1 MIRNIKIIV
10 IFNASMEIFLD
21 PMDILSFLSFFFF
34 LPTKSESCT
43 KTGEVFIV
51 LGSRSVFLFDGIRAS
66 LFCFVQFLSNM

>member
-21 PMDILSFLSFFFF
+21 PMDILSFLSFFF

>member
-10 IFNASMEIFLD
+10 IFNASMQIFLD
-21 PMDILSFLSFFFF
+21 PMDILSFLSFFF
-34 LPTKSESCT
+34 LPTKSESCM
-43 KTGEVFIV
+43 KMGEVFIV